1 MTNAIINIIRDPKPG
16 HYAEVLDAVKE
27 LFPTLDRPGNVTS
40 TLAHP
45 KPSNREVTVSL
56 TGLTLDGVE
65 QIMEST
71 ESSPEFRKKF
81 DAIAVNCNSVK
92 VQILR
97 VVAPPEGFT
106 EGSKFMTR
114 NVLMAK
120 RGQAG
125 KVMDVMLRWREAME
139 IKPLLTTPLGGSLD
153 VVRATV
159 AFPSLEAVAEAGQ
172 NIATNPEFQDF
183 RDELAELTNSAFRS
197 ISTIVAR
204 RTP

>member
-1 MTNAIINIIRDPKPG
+1 MTNAIINIVREPKPG
-16 HYAEVLDAVKE
+16 HYAQVLASVKD
-27 LFPTLDRPGNVTS
+27 LFPSLDSPGNVTS

-45 KPSNREVTVSL
+45 KSSNREVIVSL
-56 TGLTLDGVE
+56 TGLTLGEVE
-65 QIMEST
+65 SIMEST
-71 ESSPEFRKKF
+71 ESSPQFRQKF

-97 VVAPPEGFT
+97 VIAPPEGFA

-139 IKPLLTTPLGGSLD
+139 IKPLLTTPLGGNLD

-159 AFPSLEAVAEAGQ
+159 AYASLEGVAEAGLD
-172 NIATNPEFQDF
+172 IATNPDYQSF
-183 RDELAELTNSAFRS
+183 RDDLAELTNSAFRS